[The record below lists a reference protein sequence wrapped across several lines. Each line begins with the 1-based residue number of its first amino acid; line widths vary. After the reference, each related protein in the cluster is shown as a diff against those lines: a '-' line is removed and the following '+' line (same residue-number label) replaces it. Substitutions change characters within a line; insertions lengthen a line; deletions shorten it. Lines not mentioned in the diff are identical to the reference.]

1 MRAVIRVEEYLR
13 EDGSSPYQ
21 AWFDRLASQ
30 AAAKVATAIA
40 RVATGNTASIKWFAG
55 LGEIRIDWGPGYRV
69 YLARDGE
76 TLVVLFGGG
85 TKASQNKDIAQAKK
99 LLADYKA
106 RKRAQSRSMPGKM
119 NR

>member
-1 MRAVIRVEEYLR
+1 MIRVEEYLR

-21 AWFDRLASQ
+21 SWFDRLASQ
-30 AAAKVATAIA
+30 AAAKVATAIV
-40 RVATGNTASIKWFAG
+40 RVASGNTGSIKWFAG

-85 TKASQNKDIAQAKK
+85 TKASQSKDIAQAKK
-99 LLADYKA
+99 LLTDYKA
-106 RKRAQSRSMPGKM
+106 RKRAQAHSAQGKVK
-119 NR
+119 R